1 MSLLAPTSPL
11 SRLVAWLV
19 VVVMAAAALYWAA
32 GQQLSRYLKGTERL
46 ERLADQ
52 SSRYQYLAGQKPIY
66 EDQLADLDRQRPRW
80 RGQYL
85 KATEP
90 NLAAA
95 EMQQLLTRTLRAQGI
110 TVDRMDVR
118 PQTQDTLP
126 EGVAQVS
133 AQIQL
138 TADYSL
144 FLAALRDLE
153 NMTPLLVLDEVSV
166 QPVLTRG
173 TLRRPDARQVSV
185 RLTVRALHLRED
197 GS

>member
-1 MSLLAPTSPL
+1 MSFLAPTSPV
-11 SRLVAWLV
+11 SRLIAWSLVAA
-19 VVVMAAAALYWAA
+19 MAAAALYWGA
-32 GQQLSRYLKGTERL
+32 GQQISRYLAGAERL
-46 ERLADQ
+46 DRLADQ
-52 SSRYQYLAGQKPIY
+52 SSRYQYLAGQKPQY
-66 EDQLADLDRQRPRW
+66 EKNLADLARQAPRW
-80 RGQYL
+80 RGHYL
-85 KATEP
+85 EATEP

-118 PQTQDTLP
+118 PQTDDTVP
-126 EGVAQVS
+126 DGVALVL

-153 NMTPLLVLDEVSV
+153 NMTPLLALDELSM

-173 TLRRPDARQVSV
+173 TLRRPDARQVAV
-185 RLTVRALHLRED
+185 RLSVRALHLREG